1 MQSAGAGG
9 VRVCRGPVCRREI
22 GGHLPPQLIKTGGGR
37 DGSELSL
44 SLCQRE
50 GEKKTQAR
58 KKAKRRRSRWRKS
71 SQRNP
76 ETAPVSPRKT
86 PKGLREGKI
95 LVLLGGLHHPA
106 VFWGGKGD
114 FENSPHPINKRRKV
128 DLSLL
133 CPQDLCFGF
142 KGVLQ
147 WLVMVIICF
156 LSTRNDLAQ
165 ETWVRNST
173 VPAYT
178 LI

>member
-1 MQSAGAGG
+1 MPFFFLSFLPNAYVEKVNGPKMGEKKVQSEGAGG

-71 SQRNP
+71 SRRNA

-95 LVLLGGLHHPA
+95 LVLLGGLHHPCFA
-106 VFWGGKGD
+106 LRIFVLDLKVFCSGWSWLL
-114 FENSPHPINKRRKV
+114 FASCLPVMIRLRKR
-128 DLSLL
+128 
-133 CPQDLCFGF
+133 
-142 KGVLQ
+142 
-147 WLVMVIICF
+147 
-156 LSTRNDLAQ
+156 
-165 ETWVRNST
+165 VRNST